1 MVQLAKIKLAGNE
14 LLAEVHDRVGD
25 SDARALTTPKEGG
38 RALDATESLN
48 TAIRGFCVGLERAF
62 HAIDS
67 RVRPNKVTVNFGLT
81 LTGDLNF
88 ALATSGTEASL
99 TVEVE
104 WMFNEE

>member
-14 LLAEVHDRVGD
+14 VFAEVDDRVGD

-81 LTGDLNF
+81 LTSDLNF

>member
-1 MVQLAKIKLAGNE
+1 M
-14 LLAEVHDRVGD
+14 
-25 SDARALTTPKEGG
+25 
-38 RALDATESLN
+38 
-48 TAIRGFCVGLERAF
+48 GLERAF